1 MSVEIIKSKIRD
13 VADFPQKG
21 IMFRDLTTV
30 FKEADCLVELSD
42 MLTELYAERGI
53 TKVVGIESR
62 GFIMGPILATRIG
75 AGFVPMRKPGK
86 LPAETWQ
93 ESYAKEYGVDVIEIH
108 KDALNENDVVLLH
121 DDLLATGGTML
132 AAYNLVKRF
141 RPKKVYV
148 NFLVELEALKGRGLF
163 PEDVEVEALIK
174 Y

>member
-30 FKEADCLVELSD
+30 FKEADCLAELGD
-42 MLTELYAERGI
+42 MLTELYAEKGI

-86 LPAETWQ
+86 LPADTWQ
-93 ESYAKEYGVDVIEIH
+93 ESYTKEYGVDVIEIH
-108 KDALNENDVVLLH
+108 KDALNEHDVVLLH

-141 RPKKVYV
+141 HPKKVYV
-148 NFLVELEALKGRGLF
+148 NFLVELEVLKGRELF
-163 PEDVEVEALIK
+163 PKDVEVEALIK